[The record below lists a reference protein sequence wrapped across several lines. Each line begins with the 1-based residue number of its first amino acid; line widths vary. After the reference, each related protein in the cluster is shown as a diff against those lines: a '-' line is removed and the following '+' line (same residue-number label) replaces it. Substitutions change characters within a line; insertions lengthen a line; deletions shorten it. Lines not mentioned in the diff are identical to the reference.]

1 MNLKKNIYTFEKA
14 HKITKMKFNIH
25 VQKVC
30 HGNLPDEAVVHIFLS
45 MTAENMEHSLIRQ
58 VTRRLLNVAVA
69 AKKPLKAD
77 CNLNT
82 VSR

>member
-1 MNLKKNIYTFEKA
+1 
-14 HKITKMKFNIH
+14 MKFNIH

-58 VTRRLLNVAVA
+58 VTRRLLNVALYDMDGNVA

-77 CNLNT
+77 CNLNI

>member
-1 MNLKKNIYTFEKA
+1 MYR
-14 HKITKMKFNIH
+14 KFVMETCLMRLWYIF
-25 VQKVC
+25 
-30 HGNLPDEAVVHIFLS
+30 FLS